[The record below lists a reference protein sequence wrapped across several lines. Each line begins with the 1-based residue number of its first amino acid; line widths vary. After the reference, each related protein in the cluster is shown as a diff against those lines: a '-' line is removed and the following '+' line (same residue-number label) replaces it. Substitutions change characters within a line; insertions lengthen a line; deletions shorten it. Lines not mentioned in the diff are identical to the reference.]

1 MIYDSLA
8 LFGYA
13 LGASDY
19 LVLAPAGG
27 ASSTPVVANFK
38 SKQKIAN
45 SFVADH
51 SSEKTYIPKLILLM
65 LLHLLEDLVFGKRR
79 RHQEYQQEDGT
90 SVKKPLSTKEP
101 IFVNISKSALFIIL
115 RLWGKRRTKA
125 RLISKMIM

>member
-27 ASSTPVVANFK
+27 ASSMPVVANFK

-51 SSEKTYIPKLILLM
+51 SR
-65 LLHLLEDLVFGKRR
+65 VKRP
-79 RHQEYQQEDGT
+79 T
-90 SVKKPLSTKEP
+90 FPNSS
-101 IFVNISKSALFIIL
+101 S
-115 RLWGKRRTKA
+115 
-125 RLISKMIM
+125 

>member
-13 LGASDY
+13 LGASDH

-27 ASSTPVVANFK
+27 ASSTVVANFK

-65 LLHLLEDLVFGKRR
+65 LLHLLEDL
-79 RHQEYQQEDGT
+79 
-90 SVKKPLSTKEP
+90 
-101 IFVNISKSALFIIL
+101 
-115 RLWGKRRTKA
+115 RLWEAEKASRVSTGRWNKRKKAIVNKRANLRKYIEECIHYTPPVGEEAHKA